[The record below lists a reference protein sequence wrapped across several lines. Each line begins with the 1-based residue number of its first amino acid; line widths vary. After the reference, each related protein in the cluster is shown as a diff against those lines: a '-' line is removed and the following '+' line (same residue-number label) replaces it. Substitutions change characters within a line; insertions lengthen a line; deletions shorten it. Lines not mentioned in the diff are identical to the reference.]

1 QIDIYQGTL
10 TLPSPG
16 GRGSERRKGS
26 KMAAHQASNQKHK
39 PDNSRKQSNPSVP
52 RQLEHEESTTGYGSM
67 GGVAQQGSEHVGEGT
82 EQVQECIRDR
92 PVSSVMVS
100 LVAGFGI
107 GLLIGK
113 AISTPQQQPRSRRY
127 REMAEGFGSR
137 LMDRIEALV
146 PDAIAEHFGK

>member
-1 QIDIYQGTL
+1 
-10 TLPSPG
+10 
-16 GRGSERRKGS
+16 
-26 KMAAHQASNQKHK
+26 MAANQTSNQKHK
-39 PDNSRKQSNPSVP
+39 SDNSRKQPNPSTP
-52 RQLEHEESTTGYGSM
+52 RPFERAESTTGYGSM
-67 GGVAQQGSEHVGEGT
+67 GEVAQQASDYVSESA

-113 AISTPQQQPRSRRY
+113 AISTPYQQPRSRRY

-146 PDAIAEHFGK
+146 PDAIAEHFGR